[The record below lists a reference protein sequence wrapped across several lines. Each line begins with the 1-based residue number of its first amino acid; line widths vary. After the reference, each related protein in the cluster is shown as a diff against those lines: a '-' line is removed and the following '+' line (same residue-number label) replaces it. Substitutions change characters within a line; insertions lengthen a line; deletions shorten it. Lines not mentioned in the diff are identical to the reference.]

1 MIMAFTFVILVG
13 CSSARYQ
20 VSEPTASPEAIKAL
34 QEEMDGATDMSVSD
48 EGVLTYNKWVPSG
61 YHWLK
66 GVTLKSAYE
75 FSCIQALS
83 ILEDGFTISINFK
96 GTGGGQYNYDLQRCL
111 DMQAEKDQE

>member
-34 QEEMDGATDMSVSD
+34 QEEMKDVRDMSVSD
-48 EGVLTYNKWVPSG
+48 EGVLTYNKWVQNG
-61 YHWLK
+61 YRWLK
-66 GVTLKSAYE
+66 GVTLNSAYE
-75 FSCIQALS
+75 FSCVQALS

-96 GTGGGQYNYDLQRCL
+96 GSGGGQYNYDLQRCL